1 MKMNFD
7 LITGLIFLIIFLI
20 SFETNLIVIK
30 LISIISFLVSFIYL
44 IKFIA
49 EKFEQN
55 KLLSSGLIIFL
66 SLNTLLLWQFILNPI
81 KHTLFF
87 ILFVIVL
94 ISIIFYLI
102 HSYWFIVFNKNIK
115 ELKITSLILIFVI
128 IFLICSY
135 LYEHI
140 IFYLFLIVSE
150 LIFIKAN
157 FDLTKRYVK
166 K

>member
-1 MKMNFD
+1 MNFD